1 MSLFKTILSNYVS
14 FVMKI
19 KSQPKI
25 TNDDTFFGKKKHL
38 EKSAQQEKNDSILFN
53 KRADLT
59 VDLC

>member
-1 MSLFKTILSNYVS
+1 
-14 FVMKI
+14 MKI

-25 TNDDTFFGKKKHL
+25 TKDDTFFGKKKHL